1 MSAAGSSE
9 SDAVPTDALTIRAP
23 GPDDAGR
30 LFEIERACFPD
41 PWPAHSFV
49 ELCDGSRSD
58 CWVAELGGR
67 VVGYWVG
74 RRVQDEAD
82 LANFAVAP
90 ESRGKGIGRA
100 LLDDFIKTVG
110 GYGRTVIY
118 LEVRESNVAAL
129 ALYRAFG
136 FEEVGRRKA
145 YYTKPTE
152 DALVMAR
159 PAGRKG

>member
-1 MSAAGSSE
+1 MSDPAA
-9 SDAVPTDALTIRAP
+9 VVIRAP
-23 GPDDAGR
+23 VRDDAGR

-58 CWVAELGGR
+58 CWVAERAGT

-74 RRVQDEAD
+74 RRIDHEAE
-82 LANFAVAP
+82 LANLAVAP
-90 ESRGKGIGRA
+90 EARGQGIGRL
-100 LLDDFIKTVG
+100 LLDDFIKAVG
-110 GYGRTVIY
+110 GYARTQIF
-118 LEVRESNVAAL
+118 LEVRVSNAAAI

-136 FEEVGRRKA
+136 FAEIDRRKG
-145 YYTKPTE
+145 YYSKPVE

-159 PAGRKG
+159 PAGQP